1 MTHNIKAIGSK
12 LDNTLPNSTSAP
24 KNFISQNKQAV
35 NKTMTKYTPQSQK
48 LTNPLG
54 VSKSKPKPERPILQ
68 EHKVAENVIMEVAQS
83 QKAPQEPAYV
93 PNLKE
98 IHAAVVKME
107 PKNEISAD
115 FDTHKNVNGGF
126 NVNLWSIDD
135 FEIGKPLGHGKFGHV
150 YLAR

>member
-1 MTHNIKAIGSK
+1 
-12 LDNTLPNSTSAP
+12 
-24 KNFISQNKQAV
+24 
-35 NKTMTKYTPQSQK
+35 MTKYTPQSQK